1 MKTPNNKRYFG
12 SPHMTQ
18 AEVNEFLEEMMRQKF
33 GPQAEQIIMGSRILR
48 EFMAMKSSKQAQ
60 PTGSKQ

>member
-1 MKTPNNKRYFG
+1 MKAKNPNHYFG

-48 EFMAMKSSKQAQ
+48 EFMEIKSSKQAQ